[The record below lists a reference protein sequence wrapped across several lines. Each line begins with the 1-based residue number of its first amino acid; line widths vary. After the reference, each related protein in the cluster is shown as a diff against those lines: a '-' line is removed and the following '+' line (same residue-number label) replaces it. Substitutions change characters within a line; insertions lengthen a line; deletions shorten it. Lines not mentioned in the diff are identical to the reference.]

1 MTRFLRYALIIG
13 GALMSILLFFLTTV
27 SENSSRFERYYEW
40 LLDANAVVAL
50 ALLILVL
57 TLVLRLFR
65 RFRAREFGSKL
76 MTRLVVLFAL
86 VGILPGTVI
95 YVVSVQFVSRSIE
108 SWFDVKVES
117 ALDSGKNMGMTA
129 LDFLLADLQ
138 SKAKDMASELSD
150 PSESSMSIHLSRLR
164 ERMQVQEATI
174 VNSKGRLIASANE
187 NVNSLLPELPTPEM
201 LRQVKLSRFYAA
213 RDEKLVPTPGS
224 DDDPVT
230 ASSSSNSAANSASGI
245 TETRGATRP
254 ALAPEPARI
263 LRSRVVVPLRMST
276 GWISLQNEALYL
288 QLIQPV
294 PINLAM
300 HAEALSNASREYQVR
315 SIGRVNLK
323 KMYIITLTLT
333 LLLAI
338 VAAITSAFLIS
349 GELARP
355 LLLLAEGTKAVTE
368 GNFSPRPIVTSTD
381 ELGSLTKSF
390 NTMTRQLFD
399 ARATVEKNRN
409 ELENAKAYLES
420 VLANMSAGVMVLDQ
434 NGNLVTCN
442 ESVERILQRRLESEI
457 NKPLADI
464 DGMQAFA
471 FAISKAFSEQH
482 AQSAAGGEN
491 EREQHWQQQIEV
503 PRPNKGKKATLP
515 ATQGTSTAPGEAVV
529 AEDEQ
534 SITLLARGSHLPVAS
549 GSGYVVVF
557 DDISNI
563 ISAQRSIAWG
573 EVARRL
579 AHEIKNPLTPI
590 QLSAERLQMKLQDKL
605 SETDVLILNKSTT
618 TIVNQV
624 TSMKRMVDDF
634 RDYARTPPA
643 VLMPLNLAGLID
655 EVLHLYI
662 AGDGRDAI
670 KLTLAADLPKVMGDA
685 TQMRQ
690 VIHNLLQN
698 AQDAVADNTTPGF
711 VPRIDVIT
719 DVVRYTGTDQ
729 IAHSAVRLSIIDNGP
744 GFSSKILARAFEPY
758 ATSKPRGT
766 GLGLAMVKKIID
778 EHGGRIDIQN
788 RSDTNGAKVA
798 ILLLKLAPDANTA

>member
-117 ALDSGKNMGMTA
+117 ALDSGKNMGLTA

-187 NVNSLLPELPTPEM
+187 SVNSLLPELPTQEM
-201 LRQVKLSRFYAA
+201 LRQVKLARFYAA

-224 DDDPVT
+224 DDDPASATKASTANT
-230 ASSSSNSAANSASGI
+230 ASVS

-434 NGNLVTCN
+434 GGNLVTCN

-464 DGMQAFA
+464 EGMQAFA

-503 PRPNKGKKATLP
+503 PRPDKGKKTAS
-515 ATQGTSTAPGEAVV
+515 AAAPGEVAV

-670 KLTLAADLPKVMGDA
+670 KLTMAVDLPKVMGDA

-798 ILLLKLAPDANTA
+798 ILLLKLAPDTNTT

>member
-13 GALMSILLFFLTTV
+13 GALMSILLFFLTTA
-27 SENSSRFERYYEW
+27 SDNSARFEHYYGW
-40 LLDANAVVAL
+40 LLGANAVVAL
-50 ALLILVL
+50 ALLVLVL
-57 TLVLRLFR
+57 TLLWRLLSR
-65 RFRAREFGSKL
+65 YRTREFGSRL
-76 MTRLVVLFAL
+76 MTRLVLLFAL

-117 ALDSGKNMGMTA
+117 ALDSGKNLGLSA
-129 LDFLLADLQ
+129 LDFLLADLR
-138 SKAKDMASELSD
+138 SKAREMAAELSE
-150 PSESSMSIHLSRLR
+150 PSESSVAIQLSRLR
-164 ERMQVQEATI
+164 ERTQVQEATI
-174 VNSKGRLIASANE
+174 FNSRGRVIATANE
-187 NVNSLLPELPTPEM
+187 SVGSLVPELPTAEM
-201 LRQVKLSRFYAA
+201 LRQARNARYYAA
-213 RDEKLVPTPGS
+213 TDEKIINPDVAN
-224 DDDPVT
+224 DT
-230 ASSSSNSAANSASGI
+230 AQSAVN
-245 TETRGATRP
+245 TGAKRP
-254 ALAPEPARI
+254 ALAPEPSKI
-263 LRSRVVVPLRMST
+263 LRSRVLIQLQSASN
-276 GWISLQNEALYL
+276 GLSLQRETLYL

-294 PINLAM
+294 PSNLAM
-300 HAEALSNASREYQVR
+300 HAEALRSASSEYQVR
-315 SIGRVNLK
+315 SLGRSSLK
-323 KMYIITLTLT
+323 TMYIFTLTLT

-338 VAAITSAFLIS
+338 FAAITSAFLIS

-368 GNFSPRPIVTSTD
+368 GNFSPRPIVTSSD
-381 ELGSLTKSF
+381 ELGSLTQSF

-399 ARATVEKNRN
+399 ARTTVEKNRN

-434 NGNLVTCN
+434 HSHLVTCN
-442 ESVERILQRRLESEI
+442 ESVERILQRPLENDI
-457 NKPLADI
+457 GKALNDI
-464 DGMQAFA
+464 DGMTTFA
-471 FAISKAFSEQH
+471 AAIDKAFSEQH
-482 AQSAAGGEN
+482 AQFAAGGDN
-491 EREQHWQQQIEV
+491 AQEQHWQQQIEV
-503 PRPNKGKKATLP
+503 PRPNVAAIPEK
-515 ATQGTSTAPGEAVV
+515 SPGDIQI
-529 AEDEQ
+529 EDGQ
-534 SITLLARGSHLPVAS
+534 SITLLARGSHLPV
-549 GSGYVVVF
+549 GNGNGYVIVF

-605 SETDVLILNKSTT
+605 GDADVAILNKSTT

-634 RDYARTPPA
+634 RDYAKTPPA
-643 VLMPLNLAGLID
+643 VLTPLNLGELID
-655 EVLHLYI
+655 EVLHLYM
-662 AGDGRDAI
+662 AGDDRDI
-670 KLTLAADLPKVMGDA
+670 IRLNLAADLPQVMGDA

-698 AQDAVADNTTPGF
+698 AQDAVAENPSTDIP
-711 VPRIDVIT
+711 PRIDVIT
-719 DVVRYTGTDQ
+719 EVVRYQSAGKD
-729 IAHSAVRLSIIDNGP
+729 ARSAVRLSIIDNGP
-744 GFSSKILARAFEPY
+744 GFSGKILARAFEPY

-798 ILLLKLAPDANTA
+798 ILLLKLAPDLKAV

>member
-27 SENSSRFERYYEW
+27 QENSARFERYYEW

-50 ALLILVL
+50 ALLVLVL

-65 RFRAREFGSKL
+65 RFRAKEFGSKL

-86 VGILPGTVI
+86 VGILPGSVI
-95 YVVSVQFVSRSIE
+95 YLVSVQFVSRSIE

-117 ALDSGKNMGMTA
+117 ALDSGKNMGLTA

-138 SKAKDMASELSD
+138 SKANDMASELSD

-174 VNSKGRLIASANE
+174 VNSKGRLIASAND
-187 NVNSLLPELPTPEM
+187 NVSSLLPELPTPEM
-201 LRQVKLSRFYAA
+201 IRQVKLSRYYAA
-213 RDEKLVPTPGS
+213 RDEKLIQPAT
-224 DDDPVT
+224 DDPT
-230 ASSSSNSAANSASGI
+230 ASSASSASAASSAMSA
-245 TETRGATRP
+245 ETRGATRP

-263 LRSRVVVPLRMST
+263 LRSRVVVPLRMTT

-294 PINLAM
+294 PANLAM

-515 ATQGTSTAPGEAVV
+515 ATPAAPGAPVEAVV

-670 KLTLAADLPKVMGDA
+670 KLTMAANLPKVMGDA

-711 VPRIDVIT
+711 VARIDVIT

-798 ILLLKLAPDANTA
+798 ILLLKLAPDSNTA

>member
-224 DDDPVT
+224 DDDPAT
-230 ASSSSNSAANSASGI
+230 ASASSNSAANAASGI

-442 ESVERILQRRLESEI
+442 ESVERILQRTLESEI

-515 ATQGTSTAPGEAVV
+515 ATPAAPGEAVV

-605 SETDVLILNKSTT
+605 SDTDVLILNKSTT

>member
-50 ALLILVL
+50 ALLVLVL

-86 VGILPGTVI
+86 VGILPGSVI
-95 YVVSVQFVSRSIE
+95 YLVSVQFVSRSIE

-117 ALDSGKNMGMTA
+117 ALDSGKNMGLTA

-138 SKAKDMASELSD
+138 SKANDMASELSD

-164 ERMQVQEATI
+164 ERMQIQEATI
-174 VNSKGRLIASANE
+174 VNSKGRLIASAND
-187 NVNSLLPELPTPEM
+187 NVSSLLPELPTTEM
-201 LRQVKLSRFYAA
+201 IRQVKLSRYYAA
-213 RDEKLVPTPGS
+213 RDEKLIQPAV
-224 DDDPVT
+224 DDPAAAPDT
-230 ASSSSNSAANSASGI
+230 GSNA
-245 TETRGATRP
+245 ETRGATRP

-263 LRSRVVVPLRMST
+263 LRSRVVVPLRMTT

-294 PINLAM
+294 PANLAM

-503 PRPNKGKKATLP
+503 PRPNKGKKAAAP
-515 ATQGTSTAPGEAVV
+515 ATPGEAVV

-605 SETDVLILNKSTT
+605 SDTDVLILNKSTT

-670 KLTLAADLPKVMGDA
+670 KLTMAANLPKVMGDA

-711 VPRIDVIT
+711 VARIDVIT

-798 ILLLKLAPDANTA
+798 ILLLKLAPDSNTA

>member
-1 MTRFLRYALIIG
+1 VTRFLRYALIIG

-187 NVNSLLPELPTPEM
+187 NVNSLLPELPTQDM

-224 DDDPVT
+224 DDDPAT
-230 ASSSSNSAANSASGI
+230 ASANAANTTNTASGI

-503 PRPNKGKKATLP
+503 PRPNKGKKAVTGP
-515 ATQGTSTAPGEAVV
+515 AVPGEAVV

-605 SETDVLILNKSTT
+605 SESDVLILNKSTT

>member
-27 SENSSRFERYYEW
+27 SENSARFERYYEW

-50 ALLILVL
+50 ALLVLVL
-57 TLVLRLFR
+57 TLVFRLFR

-86 VGILPGTVI
+86 VGILPGSVI
-95 YVVSVQFVSRSIE
+95 YLVSVQFVSRSIE

-117 ALDSGKNMGMTA
+117 ALDSGKNMGLTA
-129 LDFLLADLQ
+129 LDFLLSDLQ
-138 SKAKDMASELSD
+138 SKANDMASELSD
-150 PSESSMSIHLSRLR
+150 PSESSLSIHLSRLR
-164 ERMQVQEATI
+164 ERMQIQEATI
-174 VNSKGRLIASANE
+174 VNSKGRLIASAND
-187 NVNSLLPELPTPEM
+187 NVSSLLPELPTPEM
-201 LRQVKLSRFYAA
+201 LRQVKLSRYYAA
-213 RDEKLVPTPGS
+213 RDEKLIQPAA
-224 DDDPVT
+224 DDPAT
-230 ASSSSNSAANSASGI
+230 GSASPASSVSSA
-245 TETRGATRP
+245 ETRGATRP

-263 LRSRVVVPLRMST
+263 LRSRVVVPLRMTT

-294 PINLAM
+294 PANLAM

-442 ESVERILQRRLESEI
+442 ESVERILQHRLESEI

-503 PRPNKGKKATLP
+503 PRPSKGKKTATP
-515 ATQGTSTAPGEAVV
+515 AVSGATAAAPAEAVV

-605 SETDVLILNKSTT
+605 SETDVMILNKSTT

-670 KLTLAADLPKVMGDA
+670 KLTMAADLPKVMGDA
-685 TQMRQ
+685 TQLRQ

-711 VPRIDVIT
+711 VARIDVIT

-798 ILLLKLAPDANTA
+798 ILLLKLAPDSNTA